1 MAQHQ
6 LEVHILPL
14 EDGVKFSETSPS
26 QGQLLDHPRQIVLT
40 KLVHAPDSAGDPT
53 PISPAKS
60 HRRTLAHQPIHNP
73 LIPRLQYLTEIPP
86 SPPVM
91 LHLVDEAGAPVVH
104 PLQIDPDSLT
114 PAEAG
119 DYAES
124 PPTSSSSRSAV
135 SDRDYLCLEA
145 GQYAPVESPLC
156 RPPLAFLRR
165 HGSEASPA
173 SSSGTSNSSSS
184 CSSPS
189 PLAGTPITRPEIS
202 MKRNASISPVDDE
215 SVALRVAPAVNQS
228 PMAGIYGQQEE
239 ARAMRD
245 CAKMS

>member
-1 MAQHQ
+1 MTQHQ

-14 EDGVKFSETSPS
+14 QDGVKYSETSPS
-26 QGQLLDHPRQIVLT
+26 QRKLLEHPKQTVRATSIHV
-40 KLVHAPDSAGDPT
+40 PENAGDPT
-53 PISPAKS
+53 PISRTKS
-60 HRRTLAHQPIHNP
+60 HRRTLAHQPFRNP

-104 PLQIDPDSLT
+104 PLQIDPDSLA
-114 PAEAG
+114 PVDAG

-145 GQYAPVESPLC
+145 GQYALVDSPLC

-165 HGSEASPA
+165 HGSEAGLS
-173 SSSGTSNSSSS
+173 SSSGTSNSSSC

-189 PLAGTPITRPEIS
+189 PLAGTPITRPETS
-202 MKRNASISPVDDE
+202 MKGNVPTPPVDDK
-215 SVALRVAPAVNQS
+215 SVPLHVVPSVSRS

-239 ARAMRD
+239 AGAIRD
-245 CAKMS
+245 CVKMS